1 MSQNT
6 EKAYFAGGCF
16 WCMEP
21 PFEALDG
28 VLEATSGYMGGET
41 ENPTYEQVSMG
52 NTGHAEVVEIEY
64 DPNII
69 TYSELLEVFWRN
81 IDPTALNYQFADVGS
96 QYRTE
101 IFTVG
106 PNQMEEALN
115 SKDEL
120 EKSNKFDKPIVT
132 AITEAP
138 VFYIA
143 EEYHQDFYKKQ
154 SARYKIYAEASGRKR
169 LLRRYMGETSNLS
182 MNKKICVIGS
192 SNIDQF
198 SYISEF
204 PSSGETLI
212 GDSFETGFG
221 GKGQIK
227 Q

>member
-1 MSQNT
+1 MKNLKFIFLLLLFSCISLGTSDMSQNT

-28 VLEATSGYMGGET
+28 VLEATSGYMGGEI

-106 PNQMEEALN
+106 PEQMEEALS

-154 SARYKIYAEASGRKR
+154 SARYKIYAEASGRKGF
-169 LLRRYMGETSNLS
+169 LEDTW
-182 MNKKICVIGS
+182 
-192 SNIDQF
+192 
-198 SYISEF
+198 
-204 PSSGETLI
+204 
-212 GDSFETGFG
+212 GDE
-221 GKGQIK
+221 
-227 Q
+227 

>member
-1 MSQNT
+1 MSLMKNLKLIFLVLLFSCINVETSNMSENT
-6 EKAYFAGGCF
+6 EKAYFGGGCF

-21 PFEALDG
+21 PFEVLDG

-52 NTGHAEVVEIEY
+52 NTGHVEVVEIEF

-106 PNQMEEALN
+106 SQQMEEALQSKTDLEN
-115 SKDEL
+115 SG
-120 EKSNKFDKPIVT
+120 KFDKPIVT

-138 VFYIA
+138 TFYIA
-143 EEYHQDFYKKQ
+143 EE
-154 SARYKIYAEASGRKR
+154 
-169 LLRRYMGETSNLS
+169 LS
-182 MNKKICVIGS
+182 
-192 SNIDQF
+192 
-198 SYISEF
+198 
-204 PSSGETLI
+204 LI
-212 GDSFETGFG
+212 H
-221 GKGQIK
+221 I
-227 Q
+227 

>member
-28 VLEATSGYMGGET
+28 VLEATSGYMGGEI
-41 ENPTYEQVSMG
+41 ENPTYEQVSVG
-52 NTGHAEVVEIEY
+52 NTGHAEVVELEY
-64 DPNII
+64 APNII
-69 TYSELLEVFWRN
+69 TYSALLQVFWRN
-81 IDPTALNYQFADVGS
+81 IYPTALNYQFADVGS

-120 EKSNKFDKPIVT
+120 EKSNKFNKPIVT

-154 SARYKIYAEASGRKR
+154 SARYKIYAEASGRKGF
-169 LLRRYMGETSNLS
+169 LEDTW
-182 MNKKICVIGS
+182 
-192 SNIDQF
+192 
-198 SYISEF
+198 
-204 PSSGETLI
+204 
-212 GDSFETGFG
+212 GDE
-221 GKGQIK
+221 
-227 Q
+227 

>member
-1 MSQNT
+1 MKNLKFIFLLLLFSCISLGTSDMAQNT

-21 PFEALDG
+21 PFEVLDG

-69 TYSELLEVFWRN
+69 TYGELLEVFWRN

-115 SKDEL
+115 SKEEL

-154 SARYKIYAEASGRKR
+154 SARYKIYAEASGRKGF
-169 LLRRYMGETSNLS
+169 LEDTW
-182 MNKKICVIGS
+182 
-192 SNIDQF
+192 
-198 SYISEF
+198 
-204 PSSGETLI
+204 
-212 GDSFETGFG
+212 GDE
-221 GKGQIK
+221 
-227 Q
+227 

>member
-1 MSQNT
+1 MKNLKFIFLLLLFSCISLQTSNMSQNT

-21 PFEALDG
+21 PFEVLDG
-28 VLEATSGYMGGET
+28 VIEATSGYMGGEI
-41 ENPTYEQVSMG
+41 ENPTYEQVSVG

-106 PNQMEEALN
+106 PEQMEEALS

-154 SARYKIYAEASGRKR
+154 SARYKIYAEASGRKGF
-169 LLRRYMGETSNLS
+169 LEDTW
-182 MNKKICVIGS
+182 
-192 SNIDQF
+192 
-198 SYISEF
+198 
-204 PSSGETLI
+204 
-212 GDSFETGFG
+212 GDE
-221 GKGQIK
+221 
-227 Q
+227 

>member
-1 MSQNT
+1 MKNLKFIFLLLLFSCISLETSDMSQNT

-154 SARYKIYAEASGRKR
+154 SARYKIYAEASGRKGF
-169 LLRRYMGETSNLS
+169 LEDTW
-182 MNKKICVIGS
+182 
-192 SNIDQF
+192 
-198 SYISEF
+198 
-204 PSSGETLI
+204 
-212 GDSFETGFG
+212 GDE
-221 GKGQIK
+221 
-227 Q
+227 

>member
-1 MSQNT
+1 MKNLKFVFLLILFSCISLETSNMSQNT

-28 VLEATSGYMGGET
+28 VLEATSGYMGGKT

-115 SKDEL
+115 SKDKL

-154 SARYKIYAEASGRKR
+154 SARYKIYAEASGRKGF
-169 LLRRYMGETSNLS
+169 LEDTW
-182 MNKKICVIGS
+182 
-192 SNIDQF
+192 
-198 SYISEF
+198 
-204 PSSGETLI
+204 
-212 GDSFETGFG
+212 GDE
-221 GKGQIK
+221 
-227 Q
+227 

>member
-1 MSQNT
+1 MKNLKLIFLVLLFSCINVETSNMSDNT
-6 EKAYFAGGCF
+6 EKAYFGGGCF

-21 PFEALDG
+21 PFEVLDG

-41 ENPTYEQVSMG
+41 ENPTYEQVSIG
-52 NTGHAEVVEIEY
+52 NTGHVEVVEIEF

-106 PNQMEEALN
+106 SQQIEEALQSKTDLEN
-115 SKDEL
+115 SG
-120 EKSNKFDKPIVT
+120 KFDKPIVT

-138 VFYIA
+138 PFYIA

-154 SARYKIYAEASGRKR
+154 SARYQIYAEASGRKGF
-169 LLRRYMGETSNLS
+169 LKETW
-182 MNKKICVIGS
+182 
-192 SNIDQF
+192 
-198 SYISEF
+198 
-204 PSSGETLI
+204 
-212 GDSFETGFG
+212 GDE
-221 GKGQIK
+221 
-227 Q
+227 

>member
-1 MSQNT
+1 MKNLKFIFLLLLFSCISLGTSNMSQNT

-21 PFEALDG
+21 PFEVLDG
-28 VLEATSGYMGGET
+28 VLEATSGYMGGEI

-106 PNQMEEALN
+106 PEQMEEALS

-154 SARYKIYAEASGRKR
+154 SARYKIYAEASGRKGF
-169 LLRRYMGETSNLS
+169 LEDTW
-182 MNKKICVIGS
+182 
-192 SNIDQF
+192 
-198 SYISEF
+198 
-204 PSSGETLI
+204 
-212 GDSFETGFG
+212 GD
-221 GKGQIK
+221 
-227 Q
+227 

>member
-1 MSQNT
+1 MKNLKFVFLLLLFSCTSLQTSNMSQNT

-154 SARYKIYAEASGRKR
+154 SARYKIYAEASGRKGF
-169 LLRRYMGETSNLS
+169 LEDTW
-182 MNKKICVIGS
+182 
-192 SNIDQF
+192 
-198 SYISEF
+198 
-204 PSSGETLI
+204 
-212 GDSFETGFG
+212 GDE
-221 GKGQIK
+221 
-227 Q
+227 

>member
-1 MSQNT
+1 MKNLKFVFLLILFSCITLETSNMSQNT

-120 EKSNKFDKPIVT
+120 ERSNKFDKPIVT

-154 SARYKIYAEASGRKR
+154 SARYKIYAEASGRKGF
-169 LLRRYMGETSNLS
+169 LEDTW
-182 MNKKICVIGS
+182 
-192 SNIDQF
+192 
-198 SYISEF
+198 
-204 PSSGETLI
+204 
-212 GDSFETGFG
+212 GDE
-221 GKGQIK
+221 
-227 Q
+227 

>member
-120 EKSNKFDKPIVT
+120 EKSDKFDKPIVT

-154 SARYKIYAEASGRKR
+154 SARYKIYAEASGRKGF
-169 LLRRYMGETSNLS
+169 LEDTW
-182 MNKKICVIGS
+182 
-192 SNIDQF
+192 
-198 SYISEF
+198 
-204 PSSGETLI
+204 
-212 GDSFETGFG
+212 GDE
-221 GKGQIK
+221 
-227 Q
+227 

>member
-1 MSQNT
+1 MKNLKFVFLLLLFSCISLGTSDMSQNT

-21 PFEALDG
+21 PFEVLDG
-28 VLEATSGYMGGET
+28 VIEATSGYMGGKI

-106 PNQMEEALN
+106 PEQMEEALS

-154 SARYKIYAEASGRKR
+154 SARYKIYAEASGRKGF
-169 LLRRYMGETSNLS
+169 LEDTW
-182 MNKKICVIGS
+182 
-192 SNIDQF
+192 
-198 SYISEF
+198 
-204 PSSGETLI
+204 
-212 GDSFETGFG
+212 GDE
-221 GKGQIK
+221 
-227 Q
+227 

>member
-1 MSQNT
+1 MKNLKFIFLLLLFSCISLETSDMSQNT

-21 PFEALDG
+21 PFEVLDG
-28 VLEATSGYMGGET
+28 VLEATSGYMGGEI

-69 TYSELLEVFWRN
+69 TYNELLEVFWRN

-106 PNQMEEALN
+106 PKQMGEALK

-120 EKSNKFDKPIVT
+120 ENSNKFDKPIVT

-154 SARYKIYAEASGRKR
+154 SARYKIYAEASGRKGF
-169 LLRRYMGETSNLS
+169 LEETW
-182 MNKKICVIGS
+182 
-192 SNIDQF
+192 
-198 SYISEF
+198 SE
-204 PSSGETLI
+204 
-212 GDSFETGFG
+212 D
-221 GKGQIK
+221 
-227 Q
+227 

>member
-1 MSQNT
+1 MKNLKFIFLLLLFSCISLGTSIMSQNT

-21 PFEALDG
+21 PFEVLDG

-154 SARYKIYAEASGRKR
+154 SARYKIYAEASGRKGF
-169 LLRRYMGETSNLS
+169 LEDTW
-182 MNKKICVIGS
+182 
-192 SNIDQF
+192 
-198 SYISEF
+198 
-204 PSSGETLI
+204 
-212 GDSFETGFG
+212 GDE
-221 GKGQIK
+221 
-227 Q
+227 

>member
-1 MSQNT
+1 MKNLKFIFLLLLFSCISLGTSNMSQNT

-21 PFEALDG
+21 PFEVLDG
-28 VLEATSGYMGGET
+28 VIEATSGYMGGKI

-106 PNQMEEALN
+106 PKQMDEALR

-154 SARYKIYAEASGRKR
+154 SARYKIYAEASGRKGF
-169 LLRRYMGETSNLS
+169 LQDTW
-182 MNKKICVIGS
+182 
-192 SNIDQF
+192 
-198 SYISEF
+198 
-204 PSSGETLI
+204 
-212 GDSFETGFG
+212 GDE
-221 GKGQIK
+221 
-227 Q
+227 

>member
-1 MSQNT
+1 MKNLKFIFLLLLFSCISLGTSDMTQNT

-21 PFEALDG
+21 PFEVLDG
-28 VLEATSGYMGGET
+28 VIEATSGYMGGEI

-106 PNQMEEALN
+106 PEQMEEALN
-115 SKDEL
+115 SKEEL

-154 SARYKIYAEASGRKR
+154 SARYKIYAEASGRKGF
-169 LLRRYMGETSNLS
+169 LEDTW
-182 MNKKICVIGS
+182 
-192 SNIDQF
+192 
-198 SYISEF
+198 
-204 PSSGETLI
+204 
-212 GDSFETGFG
+212 GDE
-221 GKGQIK
+221 
-227 Q
+227 

>member
-1 MSQNT
+1 MKNLKFIFLLLLFSCISLETSIMSQNT

-21 PFEALDG
+21 PVEVLDG
-28 VLEATSGYMGGET
+28 VLEATSGYMGGEI
-41 ENPTYEQVSMG
+41 ENPPYEQVSMG

-106 PNQMEEALN
+106 PEQMEEALN
-115 SKDEL
+115 SKEEL

-154 SARYKIYAEASGRKR
+154 SARYKIYAEASGRKGF
-169 LLRRYMGETSNLS
+169 LEDTW
-182 MNKKICVIGS
+182 
-192 SNIDQF
+192 
-198 SYISEF
+198 
-204 PSSGETLI
+204 
-212 GDSFETGFG
+212 GDE
-221 GKGQIK
+221 
-227 Q
+227 

>member
-1 MSQNT
+1 MKNLKLIFLVLLFSCINVETSNMSENT
-6 EKAYFAGGCF
+6 EKAYFGGGCF

-21 PFEALDG
+21 PFEVLDG

-52 NTGHAEVVEIEY
+52 NTGHVEVVEIEF

-106 PNQMEEALN
+106 SQQMEEALN
-115 SKDEL
+115 SKTDL
-120 EKSNKFDKPIVT
+120 ENSGKFDKPIVT

-138 VFYIA
+138 TFYIA

-154 SARYKIYAEASGRKR
+154 SARYQIYAEASGRKGF
-169 LLRRYMGETSNLS
+169 LKETW
-182 MNKKICVIGS
+182 
-192 SNIDQF
+192 
-198 SYISEF
+198 
-204 PSSGETLI
+204 
-212 GDSFETGFG
+212 GDE
-221 GKGQIK
+221 
-227 Q
+227 

>member
-1 MSQNT
+1 MKNLKFVFLLILFSCITLETSNMSQNT

-21 PFEALDG
+21 PFEVLDG

-120 EKSNKFDKPIVT
+120 EKSDKFDKPIVT

-154 SARYKIYAEASGRKR
+154 SARYKIYAEASGRKGF
-169 LLRRYMGETSNLS
+169 LEDTW
-182 MNKKICVIGS
+182 
-192 SNIDQF
+192 
-198 SYISEF
+198 
-204 PSSGETLI
+204 
-212 GDSFETGFG
+212 GDE
-221 GKGQIK
+221 
-227 Q
+227 

>member
-1 MSQNT
+1 MKNLKFIFLLLLFSCISLGTSDMAQNT

-21 PFEALDG
+21 PFEVLDG
-28 VLEATSGYMGGET
+28 VLEATSGYMGGEI

-106 PNQMEEALN
+106 PEQMEEALS

-154 SARYKIYAEASGRKR
+154 SARYKIYAEASGRKGF
-169 LLRRYMGETSNLS
+169 LEDTW
-182 MNKKICVIGS
+182 
-192 SNIDQF
+192 
-198 SYISEF
+198 
-204 PSSGETLI
+204 
-212 GDSFETGFG
+212 GDE
-221 GKGQIK
+221 
-227 Q
+227 